1 MKKRNVVVALV
12 TLMCIAGCGNES
24 TNSGKVSTEPVI
36 SDSTGTDKKTDKPIV
51 SSDTDTSE
59 PIISTDTDK
68 KETESSDSI
77 DSALDKA
84 RKAALEE
91 LNAIDLNLYREK
103 ERTELS
109 ATIEKA
115 KEKINSEDATIES
128 IQSIMASIRN
138 YISTLKTDAEY
149 TKEEEEE
156 KAKELAEAKEAKIKE
171 VTISDINQYRSEE
184 RALAVSYEKEVK
196 DDINALSTK
205 EDIESYSLDEYKN
218 KLSALRTNADY
229 TMEEMASYHE
239 YPSNWSL
246 VNEHAY
252 TWTKEGDAVKTQA
265 VGYLWNSAHTYN
277 DFSFCF
283 TVNANYDTKV
293 VGILLGNNAN
303 DGTDG
308 INGYLINISVDTA
321 NNLQY
326 VQIYNLTEAYGSSG
340 ANTIAYVGGWEYE
353 KTGGKVLGTTF
364 RVVKEGT
371 SLTVYDEKDYQQNG
385 SSGLHI
391 SAELNAN
398 NTPTYNDLH
407 MGMINWDDSPAD
419 ITIEKIITS
428 DSDIVDGVTTAKYYA
443 DKYLSTIDYTLYR
456 DAEKAGIKTKEEELK
471 VLYTTGS
478 YSDIMTKMKE
488 MKIFV
493 SEQKTD
499 ADYELEENLELV
511 KTNKINSMFYYE
523 ENAYSTTV
531 ATQVKAIYDEA
542 KAAVNAL
549 TTVNAVNAFDFS
561 PYQTRIDAL
570 ESNSTKMLDGL
581 VNRPVQSTWDLV
593 QEHASQWVVDRNK
606 ITINSVAWQMSD
618 EDYTDFDIVVNA
630 NSGDKVIDVSLG
642 QYRGFI
648 VRGRAN
654 TTDPSCM
661 DGYVI
666 NFSNAT
672 SDTQYIQV
680 YYMNAIYGLSASAV
694 YTYLGGW
701 IYPKTIN
708 DNYFRFSFI
717 GNTLK
722 IYDES
727 DYRASG
733 TNATSITVSLGEY
746 YSSGKIGILGWAGT
760 GDFNNMDLTFE
771 RIVKR

>member
-1 MKKRNVVVALV
+1 MKKRNVVAALV
-12 TLMCIAGCGNES
+12 TLMCIAGCGNENTS
-24 TNSGKVSTEPVI
+24 TDKYSTEPTF
-36 SDSTGTDKKTDKPIV
+36 SESTNTGKKTDAPVI
-51 SSDTDTSE
+51 SSDTSKSDAETSE
-59 PIISTDTDK
+59 SVDT
-68 KETESSDSI
+68 
-77 DSALDKA
+77 ALEEA
-84 RKAALEE
+84 RKAALAE
-91 LNAIDLNLYREK
+91 LNAIDLTLYREK
-103 ERTELS
+103 EKTELS

-115 KEKINSEDATIES
+115 KEKINSEDATIDS
-128 IQSIMASIRN
+128 IQSIMASVRN

-149 TKEEEEE
+149 RKEEEEE
-156 KAKELAEAKEAKIKE
+156 KAKELKEAKEAKIKE
-171 VTISDINQYRSEE
+171 ATISDINQYRSEE
-184 RALAVSYEKEVK
+184 RALALSYENAVK

-205 EDIESYSLDEYKN
+205 EDIDAYSLEEYQTKI
-218 KLSALRTNADY
+218 SALRTNADY
-229 TMEEMASYHE
+229 TMEEMVSYHE

-252 TWTKEGDAVKTQA
+252 TWTKEKNAVKTQA
-265 VGYLWNSAHTYN
+265 VGYLWDAAHTYN

-283 TVNANYDTKV
+283 TVNANYDTKA
-293 VGILLGNNAN
+293 VGILLGNNAEN
-303 DGTDG
+303 GTDG

-321 NNLQY
+321 KSFQY
-326 VQIYNLTEAYGSSG
+326 VQIFNLTEAYGSSG
-340 ANTIAYVGGWEYE
+340 ANSIVYVGGWEYE

-371 SLTVYDEKDYQQNG
+371 SLTVYDENDYQKNG
-385 SSGLHI
+385 SAGLHM
-391 SAELNAN
+391 SAELNGN

-407 MGMINWDDSPAD
+407 MGMINWDGSPAD
-419 ITIEKIITS
+419 ITVDKIITS
-428 DSDIVDGVTTAKYYA
+428 DSDVVDGITTAKYYA

-456 DAEKAGIKTKEEELK
+456 DAEKASIKAKEEELK
-471 VLYTTGS
+471 ALYTTGS

-488 MKIFV
+488 MKKFV

-499 ADYELEENLELV
+499 ADYELEENLNLV

-523 ENAYSTTV
+523 ENAYSSTV
-531 ATQVKAIYDEA
+531 ATQVKAIYEEA

-549 TTVNAVNAFDFS
+549 TTVDAVNAFDFS

-581 VNRPVQSTWDLV
+581 VNRPVKSSWDLV

-606 ITINSVAWQMSD
+606 ITINAVAWQLSD
-618 EDYTDFDIVVNA
+618 EDYSDFDIVVNA
-630 NSGDKVIDVSLG
+630 NSGDKVIDCSLN
-642 QYRGFI
+642 QFRGFI
-648 VRGRAN
+648 VRGN
-654 TTDPSCM
+654 VNESDGSCM

-672 SDTQYIQV
+672 SDTQYVQV
-680 YYMNAIYGLSASAV
+680 YYMNASYGLSASPIC
-694 YTYLGGW
+694 TYLGGW

-727 DYRASG
+727 EYRTSG
-733 TNATSITVSLGEY
+733 TNATSIIVDLGGSY
-746 YSSGKIGILGWAGT
+746 TSGKIGVLGWAGT